1 MRNRP
6 PERVAATAAGSR
18 REPSASRT
26 RGVAATIPV
35 TVLATVLATF
45 FTALLPAPAGAL
57 RAPGAASAPPAQEEE
72 RRLTVTPDAL
82 ELRVGET
89 ASLTAAVRGPD
100 GAVDPGQ
107 RVLFFSLDPAGVSVT
122 HTGLVSVHRAGD
134 HTLVALAP
142 EAGTTPGFTRPDDP
156 GVRVEIPVRA
166 LPSELARLTFPDL
179 PDRVLVGATL
189 PIRLQAEDTG
199 SEPRDVRAEIRASPP
214 EVAVA
219 QAFGPLF
226 EGTYHAHPFYDRPR
240 PPVYRGD
247 AAAVLRT
254 LAPGTVTLTAELDG
268 LTAEAR
274 IEVLPNPAREIALT
288 AAFAGAPLPETVR
301 TGDVVRLSARASDEA
316 GAPVPDAPVRFRLES
331 HPDPSR
337 AETVG
342 AGAPAQLVVSRSG
355 AGATASARFV
365 AEQPGLYLVSAA
377 SGPADSGN
385 AAAEIAVRVVPRQV
399 AQALEFVGQAPVRDR
414 GTSDLWVWEGP
425 DGRDYAALGTWNAEG
440 HVYFFDVTDPAAM
453 RRISEVQVDAR
464 TVNDVKVSADGRL
477 GVITREGA
485 SNRRNGLVILDL
497 ADPANPEILS
507 RFDDELTGGVH
518 NVFLHE
524 GHIYAINNGRRFD
537 VINAEDPK
545 NPFRVSRFEDLRP
558 GRSVHDVWIE
568 DGIAFQAGNTDGLV
582 VVDVGGGGLGGS
594 PRNPVEMGR
603 LYQLTGWNHAVWP
616 FRSRSAGKFYVV
628 TGDESHPV
636 NPRIPGPII
645 AWEERMPSRAMGWLH
660 FNEFDDPAHPEE
672 VARYRVPDA
681 GPHNLWI
688 DTERD
693 LLYAAFFNGGLRVV
707 DVSGELLG
715 DLYRQ
720 GREVAKFYPDDPEGF
735 VANAPFVWG
744 PQPHKGVIFFSDFNS
759 GLWAVR
765 LVPAEDRSPRPAP

>member
-6 PERVAATAAGSR
+6 AARVTATATGTR
-18 REPSASRT
+18 RGPSDARVG
-26 RGVAATIPV
+26 GVPTAAP
-35 TVLATVLATF
+35 ATF
-45 FTALLPAPAGAL
+45 LAALLPVLLTGAL
-57 RAPGAASAPPAQEEE
+57 PASVAASVPPAQEG

-89 ASLTAAVRGPD
+89 ASLTAEVRGSD

-142 EAGTTPGFTRPDDP
+142 EAGTTPGFTEPDDP

-179 PDRVLVGATL
+179 PDRVLVGATV
-189 PIRLQAEDTG
+189 PVRLQAEDTG
-199 SEPRDVRAEIRASPP
+199 SEPRDVRAEVHADPP

-219 QAFGPLF
+219 QSFGPLF

-240 PPVYRGD
+240 PPAYRGD

-254 LAPGTVTLTAELDG
+254 LAPGAVTLTARLDG

-274 IEVLPNPAREIALT
+274 IEVLPNPAREITLT

-301 TGDVVRLSARASDEA
+301 TGDVVRLSARAADAA
-316 GAPVPDAPVRFRLES
+316 GSPVPAAPVRFRLES

-355 AGATASARFV
+355 SGSGASARFV

-377 SGPADSGN
+377 SGPATSGN
-385 AAAEIAVRVVPRQV
+385 AAAEIAIRVVPRQV

-464 TVNDVKVSADGRL
+464 TVNDVKVSADGRI

-497 ADPANPEILS
+497 TDPANPEILS

-545 NPFRVSRFEDLRP
+545 NPFRVSRFEDRTP

-582 VVDVGGGGLGGS
+582 VVDVGGGGRGGS
-594 PRNPVEMGR
+594 PRNPVEIDR

-660 FNEFDDPAHPEE
+660 FNEFDDPTRPEE

-765 LVPAEDRSPRPAP
+765 LIPAEDRSPRPAP

>member
-18 REPSASRT
+18 RAPSDTRT
-26 RGVAATIPV
+26 GRVSA
-35 TVLATVLATF
+35 TVLATVSATF
-45 FTALLPAPAGAL
+45 LGALLPALTDALPA
-57 RAPGAASAPPAQEEE
+57 PVAASAPPAQEE
-72 RRLTVTPDAL
+72 RRLTVTPETL

-89 ASLTAAVRGPD
+89 ASLTAEVRGPD
-100 GAVDPGQ
+100 GVVDPGR
-107 RVLFFSLDPAGVSVT
+107 RVLFFSLDPADVSVT
-122 HTGLVSVHRAGD
+122 HTGIVSVHRAGD

-142 EAGTTPGFTRPDDP
+142 DAGTTPGFTAPDDP

-179 PDRVLVGATL
+179 PEQVLVGATL

-199 SEPRDVRAEIRASPP
+199 SEPRDVRTEILASPP

-219 QAFGPLF
+219 RSFGPLF

-254 LAPGTVTLTAELDG
+254 LAPGTVTLTARLDG

-274 IEVLPNPAREIALT
+274 IEVLPNPARTIALT

-301 TGDVVRLSARASDEA
+301 TGDVVRLSAQASDEA
-316 GAPVPDAPVRFRLES
+316 GAPVPAAPVRFRLES

-355 AGATASARFV
+355 SGPTASARFV

-377 SGPADSGN
+377 SGPADSAN
-385 AAAEIAVRVVPRQV
+385 AATEITVRVVPRQV
-399 AQALEFVGQAPVRDR
+399 AQTLEFVGQAPVRDR

-440 HVYFFDVTDPAAM
+440 HVYFFDVTDPTAM

-464 TVNDVKVSADGRL
+464 TVNDVKVSADGRI

>member
-1 MRNRP
+1 MRKRAA
-6 PERVAATAAGSR
+6 ERVETAAAR
-18 REPSASRT
+18 RRLGGARSGGVPGTFSEGH
-26 RGVAATIPV
+26 RGPLPAAWLPALTLA
-35 TVLATVLATF
+35 LAT
-45 FTALLPAPAGAL
+45 PAF
-57 RAPGAASAPPAQEEE
+57 AAAAQEE
-72 RRLTVTPDAL
+72 RRLTVTPEAL

-89 ASLTAAVRGPD
+89 GSLTAAVRDAD
-100 GAVDPGQ
+100 GAVDPGR
-107 RVLFFSLDPAGVSVT
+107 RVLFFSLDPADVSVT
-122 HTGLVSVHRAGD
+122 HTGIVSVHRAGD

-142 EAGTTPGFTRPDDP
+142 EAGTTPGFTEPTDP
-156 GVRVEIPVRA
+156 GIRVEIPVRA
-166 LPSELARLTFPDL
+166 LPSELARLAFRGL
-179 PDRVLVGATL
+179 PDRVFVGAAIPL
-189 PIRLQAEDTG
+189 RLQAEDTG
-199 SEPRDVRAEIRASPP
+199 SEPRDVRAEIAASPP
-214 EVAVA
+214 EAAVA
-219 QAFGPLF
+219 ESFGPLF
-226 EGTYHAHPFYDRPR
+226 EGTYHAHPSYDRPR

-247 AAAVLRT
+247 AAGVLRT
-254 LAPGTVTLTAELDG
+254 LAPGTVELTARLDG

-274 IEVLPNPAREIALT
+274 IEVLPNPARALDLT
-288 AAFAGAPLPETVR
+288 AEFGGAPVPGTVR
-301 TGDVVRLSARASDEA
+301 TGDVVRLRARAADEA
-316 GAPVPDAPVRFRLES
+316 GDPVPAAPVRFRLES

-342 AGAPAQLVVSRSG
+342 AGAPAQLVVSRSASPEG
-355 AGATASARFV
+355 ASARFV

-377 SGPADSGN
+377 SGST
-385 AAAEIAVRVVPRQV
+385 AAEIAVRVVPREV
-399 AQALEFVGQAPVRDR
+399 AQALEFVGHAPVRDR

-440 HVYFFDVTDPAAM
+440 HVYFFEVTDPTAM

-464 TVNDVKVSADGRL
+464 TVNDVKVSADGRIA
-477 GVITREGA
+477 VITREGA
-485 SNRRNGLVILDL
+485 SNRRNGLVILDI

-545 NPFRVSRFEDLRP
+545 NPFRVARFEDRRP

-628 TGDESHPV
+628 TGDESHPR

-660 FNEFDDPAHPEE
+660 FNEFDDPANPEE

-693 LLYAAFFNGGLRVV
+693 LLYAAFFNGGLRVI

-744 PQPHKGVIFFSDFNS
+744 PQPHKGTIFFSDFNS

-765 LVPAEDRSPRPAP
+765 LVPAEDRSPRAAP

>member
-1 MRNRP
+1 MTEGTRNRP
-6 PERVAATAAGSR
+6 LLLTAA
-18 REPSASRT
+18 
-26 RGVAATIPV
+26 
-35 TVLATVLATF
+35 LAL
-45 FTALLPAPAGAL
+45 AGAL
-57 RAPGAASAPPAQEEE
+57 PAAAQE
-72 RRLTVTPDAL
+72 RRLSVTPQEI

-89 ASLTAAVRGPD
+89 ADLTAEVLGPD
-100 GAVDPGQ
+100 GRAEAGV
-107 RVLFFSLDPAGVSVT
+107 RVLFFSLDPADVSVS
-122 HTGLVSVHRAGD
+122 HTGLVTAHRAGD
-134 HTLVALAP
+134 HTVVALAP
-142 EAGTTPGFTRPDDP
+142 DAGTTPGFTRPDDP
-156 GVRVEIPVRA
+156 GIRVEVPVRA
-166 LPSELARLTFPDL
+166 LPSELARLAFHDL
-179 PDRVLVGATL
+179 PERVFVGASVPL
-189 PIRLQAEDTG
+189 RLRAEDSG
-199 SEPRDVRAEIRASPP
+199 AEPRDVRAEITASP
-214 EVAVA
+214 EETAA
-219 QAFGPLF
+219 ATSFGPLF

-240 PPVYRGD
+240 PPVVAGD
-247 AAAVLRT
+247 AAGVLRA
-254 LAPGTVTLTAELDG
+254 LAPGTVTVTARLGSLTTEAEV
-268 LTAEAR
+268 
-274 IEVLPNPAREIALT
+274 EVLPNPAAEIDL
-288 AAFAGAPLPETVR
+288 AASFGGEPLADAVR
-301 TGDVVRLSARASDEA
+301 TGDVVRLSASVRDSE
-316 GAPVPDAPVRFRLES
+316 GSEVPSAPVRFRLES

-342 AGAPAQLVVSRSG
+342 AGAPAQVAPSEDG
-355 AGATASARFV
+355 ASARFV

-377 SGPADSGN
+377 SGTAFAE
-385 AAAEIAVRVVPRQV
+385 AALRVVPREV
-399 AQALEFVGQAPVRDR
+399 AQTLQFVGHAPVRDR

-440 HVYFFDVTDPAAM
+440 HVFFFDVTDPAAM

-464 TVNDVKVSADGRL
+464 TVNDVKVSADGRIA
-477 GVITREGA
+477 VITREGA
-485 SNRRNGLVILDL
+485 SNRRNGLVILDI

-524 GHIYAINNGRRFD
+524 SHIYAINNGRRWD
-537 VINAEDPK
+537 VINAEDPE
-545 NPFRVSRFEDLRP
+545 NPFRVARFEDLRP

-660 FNEFDDPAHPEE
+660 FNEFDDPERPRE

-744 PQPHKGVIFFSDFNS
+744 PQPHKGVVFFSDFNS

-765 LVPAEDRSPRPAP
+765 LAPAEDRSPRPAP

>member
-1 MRNRP
+1 MRKRAA
-6 PERVAATAAGSR
+6 ERVETAAAEGR
-18 REPSASRT
+18 RRLGGARPAAVPGTLSEEH
-26 RGVAATIPV
+26 RGPLPAVWLPALTLA
-35 TVLATVLATF
+35 LAT
-45 FTALLPAPAGAL
+45 TAF
-57 RAPGAASAPPAQEEE
+57 AAAAQEE
-72 RRLTVTPDAL
+72 RRLTVTPEAL

-89 ASLTAAVRGPD
+89 ASLTAEVRDAD
-100 GAVDPGQ
+100 GAVDPGR
-107 RVLFFSLDPAGVSVT
+107 RVLFFSLDPADVSVT
-122 HTGLVSVHRAGD
+122 HTGIVSVHRAGD

-142 EAGTTPGFTRPDDP
+142 EAGTTPGFTEPTDP
-156 GVRVEIPVRA
+156 GLRVEIPVRA
-166 LPSELARLTFPDL
+166 LPSELARLAFRGL
-179 PDRVLVGATL
+179 PDRVFVGAAIPL
-189 PIRLQAEDTG
+189 RLQAEDTG
-199 SEPRDVRAEIRASPP
+199 SEPRDVRAEIAASPP
-214 EVAVA
+214 EAA
-219 QAFGPLF
+219 AAESFGPLF

-247 AAAVLRT
+247 AAGVLRT
-254 LAPGTVTLTAELDG
+254 LAPGTVTLTARLDG

-274 IEVLPNPAREIALT
+274 IEVLPNPAQALDLT
-288 AAFAGAPLPETVR
+288 AEFGGAPLPATVR
-301 TGDVVRLSARASDEA
+301 TGDVVRLRARVADEA
-316 GAPVPDAPVRFRLES
+316 GDPVPGAPVRFRLES

-342 AGAPAQLVVSRSG
+342 AGAPAQLVVSRRASAEG
-355 AGATASARFV
+355 ASARFV

-377 SGPADSGN
+377 SGST
-385 AAAEIAVRVVPRQV
+385 AAEIAVRVVPRKV
-399 AQALEFVGQAPVRDR
+399 AQALEFVGHAPVRDR

-440 HVYFFDVTDPAAM
+440 HVYFFEVTDPAAM

-464 TVNDVKVSADGRL
+464 TVNDVKVSADGRIA
-477 GVITREGA
+477 VITREGA
-485 SNRRNGLVILDL
+485 SNRRNGLVILDI

-545 NPFRVSRFEDLRP
+545 NPFRVARFEDRRP

-660 FNEFDDPAHPEE
+660 FNEFDDPANPEE

-693 LLYAAFFNGGLRVV
+693 LLYAAFFNGGLRVI

-744 PQPHKGVIFFSDFNS
+744 PQPHKGTIFFSDFNS